1 MKPRWPIVVTY
12 LILFAIAIPW
22 YWQWFGSAAIQ
33 PVFGLP
39 RWVLVSILGSV
50 GISVL
55 TAWLIYKHWPE
66 EDVAP

>member
-22 YWQWFGSAAIQ
+22 YWQWFGAAATQ
-33 PVFGLP
+33 PVLGLP

-50 GISVL
+50 GISLL
-55 TAWLIYKHWPE
+55 TAWLILKHWPE
-66 EDVAP
+66 DADE